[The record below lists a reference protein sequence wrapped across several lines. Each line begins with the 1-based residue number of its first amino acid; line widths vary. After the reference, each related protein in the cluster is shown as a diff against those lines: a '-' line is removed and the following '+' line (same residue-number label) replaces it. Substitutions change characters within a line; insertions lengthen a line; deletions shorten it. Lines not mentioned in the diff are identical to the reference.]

1 MEELGISFRS
11 GLGEPIAEPPIYRRI
26 ADSIAARIARGE
38 LEPGDRLPNHRDLAT
53 EFKVNVT
60 TITRAFHTLKR
71 RGLVETRPGRGT
83 VILDFRN
90 GAGRF
95 QSNPTDERGVIDL
108 SVNRPATAGYLDAL
122 ADLMPR
128 LARDRRYA
136 TLKDYQPAEGPIWLR
151 EAAALWLKNFIPGA
165 EASSLFV
172 GAGAQHTLACV
183 LSSVARPGDV
193 VIADEITYMGL
204 VALCRARGL
213 ILRGLAMDD
222 QGMRPDAF
230 DEACLR
236 WQPRLVFLMP
246 SLHNP
251 TAITMPEARRRAL
264 AAIARRHNVLILEDD
279 VYAPLL
285 EERAPAFATLEPEL
299 TVHIASLSKCVAPG
313 LRIGF
318 ALTPRALAAD
328 VVAAFRVDCWNICPL
343 SALTATM
350 LIEAGAVETIVETQ
364 KQELL
369 ERQALTSA
377 MLAGYDLRNHP
388 ASPHAWLTLPDS
400 WRDRDFAQACA
411 ERGVMLM
418 RADPFSIGR
427 DEPPN
432 AVRINIAAAR
442 TRDDLRGAL
451 GIMLELLG
459 SPPV

>member
-38 LEPGDRLPNHRDLAT
+38 LEPGERLPNHRDLAT

-95 QSNPTDERGVIDL
+95 QSNPTDERGLIDL

-128 LARDRRYA
+128 LVRDRRYA
-136 TLKDYQPAEGPIWLR
+136 SLKDYQPAEGPTWLR
-151 EAAALWLKNFIPGA
+151 EAAALWMKRFVPA
-165 EASSLFV
+165 ADASSLFI
-172 GAGAQHTLACV
+172 GGGAQHALACV

-193 VIADEITYMGL
+193 VIADELTYMGL

-213 ILRGLAMDD
+213 ILRGIAMDD
-222 QGMRPDAF
+222 HGMRPDAL

-236 WQPRLVFLMP
+236 WQPRLVFVMP

-251 TAITMPEARRRAL
+251 TAITMPETRRRAV

-285 EERAPAFATLEPEL
+285 EARAPAFATLEPEL
-299 TVHIASLSKCVAPG
+299 TVHIAGLSKCVAPG

-328 VVAAFRVDCWNICPL
+328 VVAAIRVDCWNICPL

-350 LIEAGAVETIVETQ
+350 LLEAGAVEIIIEAQ
-364 KQELL
+364 KQEML
-369 ERQALTSA
+369 ERQSMTSA
-377 MLAGYDLRNHP
+377 MLAGYDLRSHP

-400 WRDRDFAQACA
+400 WRDRDFAQACLG
-411 ERGVMLM
+411 RGVMVM
-418 RADPFSIGR
+418 RADPFAIGR
-427 DEPPN
+427 DESPN

-442 TRDDLRGAL
+442 TRDELRSAL
-451 GIMLELLG
+451 GVMLELLG
-459 SPPV
+459 SPPA

>member
-11 GLGEPIAEPPIYRRI
+11 GLGEAIAEPPIYRRI

-95 QSNPTDERGVIDL
+95 QSNPSDERGVIDL

-136 TLKDYQPAEGPIWLR
+136 SLKDYQPAEGPGWLR
-151 EAAALWLKNFIPGA
+151 EAAALWLRNFVPSA
-165 EASSLFV
+165 EPSSIFI
-172 GAGAQHTLACV
+172 GAGAQHALACV
-183 LSSVARPGDV
+183 ISSVTRPGDV
-193 VIADEITYMGL
+193 VVADEVTYMGL

-213 ILRGLAMDD
+213 ILRGLPMDED
-222 QGMRPDAF
+222 GMQPDAF
-230 DEACLR
+230 DDACQR

-251 TAITMPEARRRAL
+251 TAMAMPEARRRAL

-279 VYAPLL
+279 VYAPLM

-299 TVHIASLSKCVAPG
+299 TVHIAGLSKCVSPG

-318 ALTPRALAAD
+318 ALMPRALAAD
-328 VVAAFRVDCWNICPL
+328 VVAAFRVDCWNTCPL
-343 SALTATM
+343 TALIATM
-350 LIEAGAVETIVETQ
+350 LLESGAAETIIETQ
-364 KQELL
+364 KQELF

-377 MLAGYDLRNHP
+377 LLAGYDLRNQP
-388 ASPHAWLTLPDS
+388 EAPHSWLILPDV
-400 WRDRDFAQACA
+400 WREGDFAQACA
-411 ERGVMLM
+411 ERGVIVM
-418 RADPFSIGR
+418 RADPFAIGR
-427 DEPPN
+427 DEPPS
-432 AVRINIAAAR
+432 AIRINISAAR
-442 TRDDLRGAL
+442 TRDDLQTAL
-451 GIMLELLG
+451 GVILELLG
-459 SPPV
+459 RAPA

>member
-11 GLGEPIAEPPIYRRI
+11 GLGEAIAEPPIYRRI

-128 LARDRRYA
+128 LARDRRFA
-136 TLKDYQPAEGPIWLR
+136 SLKDYQPAEGPTWLR
-151 EAAALWLKNFIPGA
+151 EAGALWLKSFVPAA

-183 LSSVARPGDV
+183 LASVARPGDV
-193 VIADEITYMGL
+193 VVADEITYMGL

-222 QGMRPDAF
+222 DGMRPDAF

-236 WQPRLVFLMP
+236 WQPRLVFVMP

-251 TAITMPEARRRAL
+251 TAISMPEARRRAL
-264 AAIARRHNVLILEDD
+264 ASIARRHNVLILEDD
-279 VYAPLL
+279 VYAPLV
-285 EERAPAFATLEPEL
+285 ENRVPAFATLEPEL
-299 TVHIASLSKCVAPG
+299 TVHIAGLSKSVAPG

-318 ALTPRALAAD
+318 ALTPRALAND
-328 VVAAFRVDCWNICPL
+328 VVAALRVDCWNICPL
-343 SALTATM
+343 SALTAT
-350 LIEAGAVETIVETQ
+350 LLLESGAVETIVESQ
-364 KQELL
+364 KQELF
-369 ERQALTSA
+369 ERQALSAA
-377 MLAGYDLRNHP
+377 MLAGYDLRSHP
-388 ASPHAWLTLPDS
+388 AAPHAWLTLPEI
-400 WRDRDFAQACA
+400 WRDGDFTQACA
-411 ERGVMLM
+411 ERGVTVM
-418 RADPFSIGR
+418 RADPFAIGR

-432 AVRINIAAAR
+432 AVRINTAAAR
-442 TRDDLRGAL
+442 TRDDLRSAL
-451 GIMLELLG
+451 AIMLELLVTG
-459 SPPV
+459 PA

>member
-11 GLGEPIAEPPIYRRI
+11 GLGEAVSEPPIYRRI

-95 QSNPTDERGVIDL
+95 QSNPSDERGVIDL

-122 ADLMPR
+122 ADLLPR
-128 LARDRRYA
+128 LARDRRYLA
-136 TLKDYQPAEGPIWLR
+136 LKDYQPAEGPLWLR
-151 EAAALWLKNFIPGA
+151 EAAALWLKKFIPTA

-172 GAGAQHTLACV
+172 GAGAQHTLACI
-183 LSSVARPGDV
+183 LASVTRPGDV

-213 ILRGLAMDD
+213 ILRGLAMDEH
-222 QGMRPDAF
+222 GMRPDAF

-236 WQPRLVFLMP
+236 WQPRLVFVMP

-279 VYAPLL
+279 VYAPLM
-285 EERAPAFATLEPEL
+285 EEHAPAFATLEPEL
-299 TVHIASLSKCVAPG
+299 TVHITCLSKSVAPG

-328 VVAAFRVDCWNICPL
+328 VVSALRVDCWNICPL

-350 LIEAGAVETIVETQ
+350 LLEAGAVDRIVESQ
-364 KQELL
+364 KQELF

-388 ASPHAWLTLPDS
+388 QAPHAWLTLPES
-400 WRDRDFAQACA
+400 WRAGDFTQACT
-411 ERGVMLM
+411 ERGVVVM
-418 RADPFSIGR
+418 RADPFSIGK

-442 TRDDLRGAL
+442 NRDDLRAAL
-451 GIMLELLG
+451 GVMLELLG
-459 SPPV
+459 TGPV

>member
-1 MEELGISFRS
+1 MEELGISFRP
-11 GLGEPIAEPPIYRRI
+11 GLGEAISEPPIYRRI

-95 QSNPTDERGVIDL
+95 QSTPSDDRGVIDL
-108 SVNRPATAGYLDAL
+108 SVNRPATAGYLEAL
-122 ADLMPR
+122 ADVLPR
-128 LARDRRYA
+128 LARDRRY
-136 TLKDYQPAEGPIWLR
+136 TSLKDYQAAEGPSWLR
-151 EAAALWLKNFIPGA
+151 EAAAGWLKGYVPAA
-165 EASSLFV
+165 EASSLLIS
-172 GAGAQHTLACV
+172 AGAQHALACI
-183 LSSVARPGDV
+183 LASVARPGDV
-193 VIADEITYMGL
+193 VVADEITYMGL

-222 QGMRPDAF
+222 EGMRPDAF
-230 DEACLR
+230 EEACLR

-264 AAIARRHNVLILEDD
+264 AIIARRHNVLILEDD

-285 EERAPAFATLEPEL
+285 DERAPAFAALEPEL
-299 TVHIASLSKCVAPG
+299 TVHIAGLSKCVAPG

-318 ALTPRALAAD
+318 ALVPRALAAD
-328 VVAAFRVDCWNICPL
+328 VVAAFRVDCWNVCPL
-343 SALTATM
+343 SALTAT
-350 LIEAGAVETIVETQ
+350 LLFEAGAVETIVEAQ
-364 KQELL
+364 KQELF

-377 MLAGYDLRNHP
+377 MLAGYDLRNN
-388 ASPHAWLTLPDS
+388 AQSPHAWLTLPDD
-400 WRDRDFAQACA
+400 WRDRDFGQACG
-411 ERGVMLM
+411 ERGVTVM

-427 DEPPN
+427 DDPPN
-432 AVRINIAAAR
+432 AVRINVAAAR
-442 TRDDLRGAL
+442 TREDLKSAL
-451 GIMLELLG
+451 AVMIDLLG
-459 SPPV
+459 TRSA

>member
-95 QSNPTDERGVIDL
+95 QSNPTDERGLLDL

-128 LARDRRYA
+128 LVRDRRYA
-136 TLKDYQPAEGPIWLR
+136 TVKDYQPAEGPSWLR
-151 EAAALWLKNFIPGA
+151 DAAALWMKSFVPA
-165 EASSLFV
+165 ADPSSLFI
-172 GAGAQHTLACV
+172 GGGAQHALACV

-193 VIADEITYMGL
+193 VIADELTYMGL

-213 ILRGLAMDD
+213 ILRGIAMDD
-222 QGMRPDAF
+222 HGMRPDAL

-236 WQPRLVFLMP
+236 WQPRLVFVMP

-251 TAITMPEARRRAL
+251 TAITMPETRRRAL
-264 AAIARRHNVLILEDD
+264 ATIARRHNVLILEDD

-299 TVHIASLSKCVAPG
+299 TVHIQSLSKSVAPG

-328 VVAAFRVDCWNICPL
+328 IVAALRVDCWNICPL

-350 LIEAGAVETIVETQ
+350 LLEAGAVDTIIEAQ
-364 KQELL
+364 KQEML

-377 MLAGYDLRNHP
+377 MLAGYGLRSHP
-388 ASPHAWLTLPDS
+388 ASPHAWLTLPES
-400 WRDRDFAQACA
+400 WRNRDFAKACLD
-411 ERGVMLM
+411 RGVMVM
-418 RADPFSIGR
+418 RADSFAIGR
-427 DEPPN
+427 DDAPN

-442 TRDDLRGAL
+442 TRDELR
-451 GIMLELLG
+451 
-459 SPPV
+459 

>member
-11 GLGEPIAEPPIYRRI
+11 GLGEAIAEPPIYRRI

-95 QSNPTDERGVIDL
+95 QSNPSDERGVIDL

-136 TLKDYQPAEGPIWLR
+136 SLKDYQPAEGPSWLR
-151 EAAALWLKNFIPGA
+151 EAGALWLKAFVPAA
-165 EASSLFV
+165 EASSLFI
-172 GAGAQHTLACV
+172 GAGAQHVLACI
-183 LSSVARPGDV
+183 LATVARPGDV
-193 VIADEITYMGL
+193 VVADEITYMGL

-213 ILRGLAMDD
+213 ILRGLAMDED
-222 QGMRPDAF
+222 GMRPDAF

-236 WQPRLVFLMP
+236 WQPRLVFVMP

-251 TAITMPEARRRAL
+251 TAISMPEARRRAL
-264 AAIARRHNVLILEDD
+264 ASIARRHNVLILEDD
-279 VYAPLL
+279 VYAPLM
-285 EERAPAFATLEPEL
+285 EERVPTFATLEPEL
-299 TVHIASLSKCVAPG
+299 TVHIAGLSKSVAPG

-318 ALTPRALAAD
+318 ALTPRALAND
-328 VVAAFRVDCWNICPL
+328 VVAALRVDCWNICPL
-343 SALTATM
+343 SALTAT
-350 LIEAGAVETIVETQ
+350 LLLESGAVETIIESQ
-364 KQELL
+364 KQEMF
-369 ERQALTSA
+369 ERHALSAA
-377 MLAGYDLRNHP
+377 MLAGYDLRSHP
-388 ASPHAWLTLPDS
+388 QSPHAWLNLPET
-400 WRDRDFAQACA
+400 WRDGDFAQACT
-411 ERGVMLM
+411 ERGITVM
-418 RADPFSIGR
+418 RADPFAIGR

-432 AVRINIAAAR
+432 AVRINTAAAR
-442 TRDDLRGAL
+442 TRDDLRSAL
-451 GIMLELLG
+451 GIMLELLVTG
-459 SPPV
+459 PA

>member
-1 MEELGISFRS
+1 MEELGISFRA
-11 GLGEPIAEPPIYRRI
+11 GLGEAIAEPPIYRRI

-95 QSNPTDERGVIDL
+95 QSNPSDERGVIDL

-136 TLKDYQPAEGPIWLR
+136 TLKDYQPAEGPAYLR
-151 EAAALWLKNFIPGA
+151 EAAALWLKTWIPTA
-165 EASSLFV
+165 DASSLFI

-183 LSSVARPGDV
+183 LASVTRPGDV
-193 VIADEITYMGL
+193 VIADEVTYMGL
-204 VALCRARGL
+204 VAVCRARGL
-213 ILRGLAMDD
+213 ILRGLAMDEH
-222 QGMRPDAF
+222 GMRPDAF

-236 WQPRLVFLMP
+236 WQPRLVFVMP

-251 TAITMPEARRRAL
+251 MAITMSEARRRAL

-279 VYAPLL
+279 VYAPLM
-285 EERAPAFATLEPEL
+285 EERVPAFATLEPEL
-299 TVHIASLSKCVAPG
+299 TVHIAGLSKSVAPG

-318 ALTPRALAAD
+318 ALTPRALASD
-328 VVAAFRVDCWNICPL
+328 VVAALRVDCWNICPL

-350 LIEAGAVETIVETQ
+350 LLESEAVETIVESQ
-364 KQELL
+364 KQELF

-377 MLAGYDLRNHP
+377 MLAGYDLRNQPH
-388 ASPHAWLTLPDS
+388 APHAWLILPES
-400 WRDRDFAQACA
+400 WRDGDFAQACS

-418 RADPFSIGR
+418 RADPFAIGR

-432 AVRINIAAAR
+432 AVRMNISAAR
-442 TRDDLRGAL
+442 NRDDLRSAL
-451 GIMLELLG
+451 GVMLELLG
-459 SPPV
+459 TGPA

>member
-71 RGLVETRPGRGT
+71 RGLVETRPGRGS

-95 QSNPTDERGVIDL
+95 QTSPNDERGVIDL
-108 SVNRPATAGYLDAL
+108 SVNRPATGGYLDAL

-128 LARDRRYA
+128 LTRDRRYA
-136 TLKDYQPAEGPIWLR
+136 TLKDYQPAEGPTWLR
-151 EAAALWLKNFIPGA
+151 EAAALWLRQFIPGT
-165 EASSLFV
+165 ESSSIFA
-172 GAGAQHTLACV
+172 GGGAQHTLACI
-183 LSSVARPGDV
+183 LASVTRPGDV

-213 ILRGLAMDD
+213 ILRGIAMDE
-222 QGMRPDAF
+222 QGMRPEAF
-230 DEACLR
+230 DEACMR
-236 WQPRLVFLMP
+236 WQPRLVFVMP

-251 TAITMPEARRRAL
+251 TAITMPEARRRAI
-264 AAIARRHNVLILEDD
+264 ATIARRHNVLILEDD
-279 VYAPLL
+279 VYAALF
-285 EERAPAFATLEPEL
+285 EERPPAFASLEPEL
-299 TVHIASLSKCVAPG
+299 TVHVTGLSKSVAPG

-318 ALTPRALAAD
+318 AVIPRALAAD
-328 VVAAFRVDCWNICPL
+328 VVAAIRVDCWNICPL
-343 SALTATM
+343 SALAATM
-350 LIEAGAVETIVETQ
+350 LLESGAVETIIHSQ

-377 MLAGYDLRNHP
+377 MLAGYGLRNQSY
-388 ASPHAWLTLPDS
+388 APHAWLTLPPS
-400 WRDRDFAQACA
+400 WHERDFAQACA
-411 ERGVMLM
+411 ERGVIVMD
-418 RADPFSIGR
+418 ADPFVIGR
-427 DEPPN
+427 DDSIN
-432 AVRINIAAAR
+432 AIRINIAAAR
-442 TRDDLRGAL
+442 TRDELRTAL
-451 GIMLELLG
+451 GVMLELLG
-459 SPPV
+459 APPQ